1 MPITRANAYNHQEE
15 DMRMA
20 TKMSTWEFPPKGAN
34 ENCHQFPDVIRGDR
48 PGWKEAWEDHHVWQ
62 TVHSGTFY
70 TAHCIFY
77 TLHGTLYVP
86 HFTLHTVYSILY
98 TAHCISHHCIVYIAH
113 SRRNTIQYNL
123 FIHTTPYTAQSTLH
137 TIRCTL
143 YAAHY
148 IHFCRSQLFALPHF
162 LISRELLLPPIGTAV
177 IMVATELGQLGGL
190 SASGSVKFVNWI
202 FLSP

>member
-98 TAHCISHHCIVYIAH
+98 TAHCISHPLHCPLYSVYCTLQTEH
-113 SRRNTIQYNL
+113 YTIQS
-123 FIHTTPYTAQSTLH
+123 IHPHDTVHCTIYTAHYTLH
-137 TIRCTL
+137 TI
-143 YAAHY
+143 Y
-148 IHFCRSQLFALPHF
+148 IFA
-162 LISRELLLPPIGTAV
+162 
-177 IMVATELGQLGGL
+177 GL
-190 SASGSVKFVNWI
+190 SSLHCLTSWLVENCCC
-202 FLSP
+202 LP